1 MLRPRIIPC
10 LLLKNGELVKT
21 IKFEEEKYIGD
32 PINAVK
38 IFNEKEVDELVI
50 LDISATTNNEKPNF
64 KLISHIA
71 AECRMP
77 LCYGGGIKTVDEI
90 EKLIRLGVEKI
101 ALSSSAIYDFELI
114 KKATKKVGSQSIVVV
129 LDVKQTG
136 LIKKEYK
143 VFTHRGKKPVKK
155 NLYELIYELQI
166 SGIGEII
173 INSIDNDGTRK
184 GYNFDLIDKVFNLI
198 NVPLTVLG
206 GAGSINHVIEVIKR
220 YGIIGVAA
228 GSIFV
233 LKGKFR
239 AVLIQYFNKKE
250 KDQLVNIE

>member
-10 LLLKNGELVKT
+10 LLIKNGELVKT
-21 IKFEEEKYIGD
+21 IKFKDEKYIGD

-38 IFNEKEVDELVI
+38 IFNEKEVDELIV
-50 LDISATTNNEKPNF
+50 LDISATINNEKPNL
-64 KLISHIA
+64 KLISQIA

-77 LCYGGGIKTVDEI
+77 LCYGGGIKTVEEI
-90 EKLIRLGVEKI
+90 ETLIRLGVEKI
-101 ALSSSAIYDFELI
+101 ALSFSAIYDSELI
-114 KKATKKVGSQSIVVV
+114 KKASKKVGSQSIIAV
-129 LDVKQTG
+129 LDVKQMG

-155 NLYELIYELQI
+155 NFYDLINEFQI
-166 SGIGEII
+166 SGVGEII
-173 INSIDNDGTRK
+173 INSIDKDGTRK
-184 GYNFDLIDKVFNLI
+184 GYDLDLIDKVFNLV
-198 NVPLTVLG
+198 NVPISVLG

-220 YGIIGVAA
+220 YGLIGVAA
-228 GSIFV
+228 GSLFV

-250 KDQLVNIE
+250 KDNLVKFK